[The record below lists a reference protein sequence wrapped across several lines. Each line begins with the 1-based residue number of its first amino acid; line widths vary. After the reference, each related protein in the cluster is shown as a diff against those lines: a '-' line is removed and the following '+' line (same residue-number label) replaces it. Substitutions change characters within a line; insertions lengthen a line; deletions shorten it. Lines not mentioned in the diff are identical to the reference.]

1 MKKIILFLVALCFTL
16 SSCEKDD
23 ICDPATSTTPN
34 LIVTFYDAAS
44 PTTTKNVTS
53 LAIVDAVT
61 SNIYGTFSSISKI
74 KVPLNPMST
83 VAKYKF
89 ILNYGNLDPTLVY
102 EAQLEFNYSTQNR
115 YVSRA
120 CGFKTIYELEDNTPT
135 LTPATTANWI
145 QQLNVETTSITDEN
159 TTHIKIYF

>member
-1 MKKIILFLVALCFTL
+1 
-16 SSCEKDD
+16 
-23 ICDPATSTTPN
+23 
-34 LIVTFYDAAS
+34 
-44 PTTTKNVTS
+44 
-53 LAIVDAVT
+53 
-61 SNIYGTFSSISKI
+61 
-74 KVPLNPMST
+74 MST